1 MTRTLALCL
10 RFRCVELAL
19 YLLRGTDAPVLVD
32 ELADVCAACGDVRL
46 AGGGVA

>member
-19 YLLRGTDAPVLVD
+19 YLLRGAYPDVLVD
-32 ELADVCAACGDVRL
+32 EVADVCAACGDVRL
-46 AGGGVA
+46 AGGGAA